1 MTATSTPARAL
12 RPDLPPLPLRMK
24 KLPLDARGYP
34 IPWFV
39 AIIDGVP
46 DFRVVDSK
54 KLARVLKGE
63 RRCWICGETLGTTL
77 AFVVGPMCAVNRIS
91 SEPPSHRECAW
102 FSAIA
107 CPFLTRPKAHRRE
120 AGLPEDYGD
129 PAGVMIERNP
139 GVALVW
145 VTSKYE
151 VIDTGQKGGPHHLF
165 RMGEPRAV
173 YCYAEGRPAS
183 TKEIRASVESGLP
196 LLRAACDKEH
206 PTQRVEAHRALD
218 RVIATA
224 YRVLGIGEWR
234 GDPLLGAGA

>member
-1 MTATSTPARAL
+1 MTTAAPVQRPL
-12 RPDLPPLPLRMK
+12 RPELPPLPLRMK
-24 KLPLDARGYP
+24 KLPVDARGYP

-39 AIIDGVP
+39 AIIDGTP
-46 DFRVVDSK
+46 DFRVVDTK

-63 RRCWICGETLGTTL
+63 RRCWICGETLGTQL

-107 CPFLTRPKAHRRE
+107 CPFLSRPKAHRRE

-151 VIDTGQKGGPHHLF
+151 VIDTGQKRDTPHHLF

-173 YCYAEGRPAS
+173 YCYAEGRPA
-183 TKEIRASVESGLP
+183 TKKEIRESVESGLP
-196 LLRAACDKEH
+196 LLREACEKEH
-206 PTQRVEAHRALD
+206 PTQRVAAHRELD
-218 RVIATA
+218 TSVATA
-224 YRVLGIGEWR
+224 YRVLGIGS
-234 GDPLLGAGA
+234 